1 MTPEKKQEILEK
13 IRQDHKIA
21 IDEDDPMFAIVTAN
35 EVVFE
40 EYMTKQ
46 NIMFAEHL
54 ANMETST
61 ENYLTRAKELAEVK
75 ISNAVEDAY
84 QKLEEFKEEAKADF
98 EAKNTPN
105 TEKQSI
111 PILYW
116 VMLLF
121 AVALGYGIGL
131 VLI

>member
-1 MTPEKKQEILEK
+1 MTPERKQEILEK
-13 IRQDHKIA
+13 IRQEHKIA
-21 IDEDDPMFAIVTAN
+21 IDEDDPMFAIITAN

-40 EYMTKQ
+40 DYMSKQ

-75 ISNAVEDAY
+75 ISNAVEGAY
-84 QKLEEFKEEAKADF
+84 QQLEEFRDEAKAEIESK
-98 EAKNTPN
+98 EAPETR
-105 TEKQSI
+105 QSI

>member
-75 ISNAVEDAY
+75 ISKAVEDAY
-84 QKLEEFKEEAKADF
+84 QKLEEFKEEAKTDF
-98 EAKNTPN
+98 EVKNTPD

>member
-1 MTPEKKQEILEK
+1 MTPERKQEILEK
-13 IRQDHKIA
+13 IRQEHKIA
-21 IDEDDPMFAIVTAN
+21 IDEDDPMFAIITAN

-40 EYMTKQ
+40 DYMSKQ

-75 ISNAVEDAY
+75 ISNAVEEAY
-84 QKLEEFKEEAKADF
+84 QKIEEFRDEAKA
-98 EAKNTPN
+98 EIEVKEESKT
-105 TEKQSI
+105 KQSI